1 MKNLLK
7 ALVILMGATMLLPA
21 TFAMSRDDIP
31 GVSVYGS
38 AEEREELYEIIRRSE
53 NLMRSFNSKSI
64 SIAEDA
70 IMPVYRA
77 CFLEYAETGVLRI
90 VSPVRIWGQEV
101 IDAPEGERGNI
112 YYAKTVTANGL
123 FAGNM
128 RVVVGDGIARQNGF
142 APSVHMFGPDDV
154 IHLGQYSITSKSY
167 ADHAE
172 RIRQLL
178 GRDTF
183 VPTDQVRYVW
193 VDHLGEVFY
202 INDGEREALVV
213 IIGSEDVFY
222 GEAGEVV
229 FIGDELQ
236 ATAKIVEQ
244 KFYERMR
251 EIAALVAE
259 HGPDINGGSL
269 EAPSRTPNPASIDH
283 IIDIAAFLGNA
294 LTESVPGANLPR
306 EECEGK
312 SSSGGVDLGFVLGL
326 VGSALG
332 IVGAGVIAARMR
344 G

>member
-7 ALVILMGATMLLPA
+7 TTALLLTSATMLLPA

-31 GVSVYGS
+31 GMSVYAPPS
-38 AEEREELYEIIRRSE
+38 EQEELYDIIQNSE
-53 NLMRSFNSKSI
+53 MMMRSLDSKGVI
-64 SIAEDA
+64 VKESIA
-70 IMPVYRA
+70 PVYRA

-90 VSPVRIWGQEV
+90 WPHIMERV
-101 IDAPEGERGNI
+101 IKAESESLDGNY

-128 RVVVGDGIARQNGF
+128 NFYIEDSIAYTNGF
-142 APSVHMFGPDDV
+142 APTPVLKEYWKGIPEPHIGP
-154 IHLGQYSITSKSY
+154 TSKSY

-312 SSSGGVDLGFVLGL
+312 NSSGGVDLGFVLGL

-332 IVGAGVIAARMR
+332 IAGAGVIAARMR